1 MSKRKIGAVALLMAA
16 IVVVSAVVT
25 AFTGVSHRQSEGRLQ
40 VVASFYPVYVAALN
54 VTDGV
59 EDISL
64 QSLAGPQTGCLH
76 DYQLSPDNQMTLE
89 KADVLLLSGA
99 GAESFLDDALTA
111 LPDLAVVDMAQGI
124 DLLESDHAHEDTHQ
138 EALYNEH
145 IWTSPSRY
153 ARQVQNLCDG
163 LCRID
168 PDNAAAYRANANRYI
183 REINAVGEQLQHM
196 ADSAEQ
202 VDGVIF
208 HESLAYLAQ
217 DMGLRVVV
225 EIPMGE
231 DESISAATLAAAEHA
246 IRADR
251 PLWLLYD
258 SQYPTDDYDYLGQKG
273 ASSYKLTMD
282 TGVTGREDKDA
293 WLTAMRAN
301 LVQLRA
307 AWEEAS

>member
-16 IVVVSAVVT
+16 IVVASAAIT
-25 AFTGVSHRQSEGRLQ
+25 AFTGVSHRQPEGRLQ
-40 VVASFYPVYVAALN
+40 VLASFYPVYVAALN

-59 EDISL
+59 EDIAL

-76 DYQLSPDNQMTLE
+76 DYQLSPDNQIALE

-99 GAESFLDDALTA
+99 GAESFLDDALAA

-124 DLLESDHAHEDTHQ
+124 DLLESDHTHEGAHQ

-168 PDNAAAYRANANRYI
+168 PDNAAAYRANTNRYL
-183 REINAVGEQLQHM
+183 REVNEVGEQLQQLSDG
-196 ADSAEQ
+196 AAR

-217 DMGLRVVV
+217 DMGLSVVA

-231 DESISAATLAAAEHA
+231 DEPVSAATLAAAEQA

-258 SQYPTDDYDYLGQKG
+258 AQYSTDDYDYLGQKS
-273 ASSYKLTMD
+273 ASSHKLTLD

-301 LVQLRA
+301 LAQLRA
-307 AWEEAS
+307 AQEEVS